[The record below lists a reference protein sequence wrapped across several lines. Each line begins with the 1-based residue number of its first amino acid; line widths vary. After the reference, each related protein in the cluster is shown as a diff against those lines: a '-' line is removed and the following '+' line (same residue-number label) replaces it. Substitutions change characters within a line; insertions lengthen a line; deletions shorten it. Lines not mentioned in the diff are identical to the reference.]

1 MKLLVID
8 PHFTAKSPSMRSWV
22 EAFPVFRGL
31 FDEIELWASEC
42 EIPEGNGVVWKRFPQ
57 RIPTWTFHAMD
68 FQRRVNRE
76 IRRLEPDPQ
85 RLVMVTGCLIPKAD
99 IRYIHFWN
107 QALQEERAKRKSTF
121 PLSIPGKL
129 VVEVTARQEA
139 GVTGDPYSTSNWWV
153 VSRNL
158 AERIRQENPP
168 GEFHILPNQYDPSRF
183 HAGVRSEWRSESRRT
198 YGFADHEKVLVF
210 SAFGHFERKGLLQA
224 LQAVQIL
231 RRSQPDVRLLVLG
244 GSPKMISSIR
254 KKCGGDFS
262 GIVFAGLVT
271 HIERHLVAA
280 DGLIFPSHFEAF
292 SLAEIEAASLGLRL
306 YLTPH
311 YGSEMILREP
321 ENGSTLPW
329 DPAGMAE
336 TIERDIRSGLL
347 GTTHGQIGEALDPA
361 QYKAKLLSLFQ
372 RAIERKLAASEA
384 V

>member
-1 MKLLVID
+1 
-8 PHFTAKSPSMRSWV
+8 MRSWV
-22 EAFPVFRGL
+22 EAFPIFRDL

-42 EIPEGNGVVWKRFPQ
+42 EIPEGDGVVWRRFPQ

-68 FQRRVNRE
+68 FQRRITRE
-76 IRRLEPDPQ
+76 FKRLKTDPE
-85 RLVMVTGCLIPKAD
+85 RLVMVTGCLIPRAD

-107 QALQEERAKRKSTF
+107 QALQEEHAKRKSTF

-129 VVEVTARQEA
+129 VMEINARQEA
-139 GVTGDPYSTSNWWV
+139 AVTGDPQSTGNWWV

-158 AERIRQENPP
+158 ASRIQEENPP
-168 GEFHILPNQYDPSRF
+168 GEFHILPNQYDPARF
-183 HAGVRSEWRSESRRT
+183 NPTVRTEWRDKSRET
-198 YGFADHEKVLVF
+198 YGFGEDDKVLVF

-231 RRSQPDVRLLVLG
+231 RKSHPEVRLLVLG
-244 GSPKMISSIR
+244 GSAEMISSIR

-262 GIVFAGLVT
+262 GIVFSGLVNNV
-271 HIERHLVAA
+271 ERHLVAA
-280 DGLIFPSHFEAF
+280 DALFFPSHFEAF

-321 ENGSTLPW
+321 ENGRLLPW
-329 DPAGMAE
+329 DPAGMAK
-336 TIERDIRSGLL
+336 TIAEDLQNECL
-347 GTTHGQIGEALDPA
+347 GSFHKQIGEALDPA
-361 QYKAKLLSLFQ
+361 QYRERLLALFHEAIRRKGATKAT
-372 RAIERKLAASEA
+372 